1 MGERRMGEKRGKGER
16 KVGRREGMERGERW
30 GKGGE
35 RNRYEKGRDGKN
47 EGKKRRFPQVS
58 YNEGPKFLFGF
69 WQNVQ
74 TYCGKYYKRPLPLPR
89 FVSIA
94 DNARVFVSRFLIS
107 IKFSLSLFIIYIHI
121 IL

>member
-47 EGKKRRFPQVS
+47 EGK
-58 YNEGPKFLFGF
+58 NAGFL
-69 WQNVQ
+69 
-74 TYCGKYYKRPLPLPR
+74 R
-89 FVSIA
+89 
-94 DNARVFVSRFLIS
+94 
-107 IKFSLSLFIIYIHI
+107 
-121 IL
+121 